1 MNHIEYIEKLLAEML
16 KDFIDDPAA
25 TEEIEIFR
33 KGVKFG
39 MKYVIAS
46 LKNPREDL
54 LNGD

>member
-1 MNHIEYIEKLLAEML
+1 MNHVEYIEKLLAEVL
-16 KDFIDDPAA
+16 KDFEEDPA
-25 TEEIEIFR
+25 TTKEIEIFR

-39 MKYVIAS
+39 MKYVIIS

>member
-1 MNHIEYIEKLLAEML
+1 MNHVEYIEKLLAEML

-54 LNGD
+54 LNRD